1 VHTHMH
7 SMRTTRTARRT
18 SSILLALSA
27 VICALGVAAPAP
39 ALATVP
45 GHNGLLLFQVED
57 ASGSQL
63 YTLRASSKRPV
74 QITHGPG
81 DAIRG
86 DWSPDGTQIAY
97 ELDAPDSVNIA
108 LVNAD
113 GSDPRIIPSVG
124 DQIDA
129 DPSFTPD
136 GQHVVFEHF
145 DPTTGDDAIWTMALD
160 GSGRRRIATG
170 PNGAQD
176 PNVSPDGQTLTFV
189 GAAAGAGEDQ
199 QALFAADM
207 DGTDVRQLTPFTLDV
222 AIKHDW
228 SPDGSR
234 IVLTDNANVDAAA
247 NVATIAADG
256 SQLTYLTH
264 NTTRP
269 DSAYAGS
276 WSPDGRWIVYRF
288 EQNGQYGL
296 RRMHPDGTDPQTMM
310 PLSETRPSFI
320 DWGSTPTATGS

>member
-1 VHTHMH
+1 MH
-7 SMRTTRTARRT
+7 DKRTTRVARST
-18 SSILLALSA
+18 TPTLLALSA
-27 VICALGVAAPAP
+27 VTCALGVATPAP

-45 GHNGLLLFQVED
+45 GHNGLLLFEVQG
-57 ASGSQL
+57 ASGSQI
-63 YTLRASSKRPV
+63 YTLRASSKRPT

-81 DAIRG
+81 EATRG
-86 DWSPDGTQIAY
+86 DWSPDGGQIVF
-97 ELDAPDSVNIA
+97 ELDSPETANLA

-113 GSDPRIIPSVG
+113 GSDLQVIPGVG

-145 DPTTGDDAIWTMALD
+145 DPATGDDAIWTMALD

-170 PNGAQD
+170 PNGAGD

-189 GAAAGAGEDQ
+189 GAAAGAGDDQ

-207 DGTDVRQLTPFTLDV
+207 DGSHVRQLTPFSLDV

-234 IVLTDNANVDAAA
+234 IVLTDNADVDAAA
-247 NVATIAADG
+247 NVATIAPDG

-288 EQNGQYGL
+288 EHNGQFGL
-296 RRMHPDGTDPQTMM
+296 RRMHPDGTDPQTIL
-310 PLSETRPSFI
+310 PLSDTRPRFI
-320 DWGSTPTATGS
+320 DWGSTADGSGA